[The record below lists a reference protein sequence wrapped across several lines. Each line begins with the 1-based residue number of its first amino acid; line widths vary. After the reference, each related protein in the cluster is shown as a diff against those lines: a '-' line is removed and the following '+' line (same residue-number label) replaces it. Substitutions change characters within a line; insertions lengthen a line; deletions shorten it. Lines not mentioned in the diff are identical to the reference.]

1 VKKFNLAD
9 MIRGWFVG
17 NFSPTAYLT
26 PDVEVAV
33 KQHKAN
39 DEEDAHLHKIATE
52 INVVLSGD
60 VEFNG
65 ELLQAGDIVVIEQY
79 ESVKFRSKTD
89 SVLVVVKIPGAS
101 NDKYL
106 I

>member
-1 VKKFNLAD
+1 
-9 MIRGWFVG
+9 MG
-17 NFSPTAYLT
+17 NFAPTAYLT

-39 DEEDAHLHKIATE
+39 DEEDEHFHKIATE
-52 INVVLSGD
+52 VNVILSGD

-65 ELLQAGDIVVIEQY
+65 EILQAGDIVVVEPN
-79 ESVKFRSKTD
+79 ESVKFKAKTD
-89 SVLVVVKIPGAS
+89 SILVVVKIPGAS

-106 I
+106 T